1 LVQYRPL
8 RPKSSSSSGQ
18 PSSVSSS
25 SSPALPS
32 PDLVDAL
39 DASDDRDARDVVRAA
54 PDRSAS
60 PPSSLTLGLG
70 WQRWIVARSSGLSAC
85 AA

>member
-1 LVQYRPL
+1 MEPIYTKHVTTLPDQGGEGTSRLL
-8 RPKSSSSSGQ
+8 RHLD
-18 PSSVSSS
+18 
-25 SSPALPS
+25 PAAPA
-32 PDLVDAL
+32 PDAL